1 MNTYLTAIDHKLR
14 EIGISHAQRKAII
27 AEQESLLQE
36 LNDVHADLAE
46 ELGSAT
52 EYAERVAEQVGE
64 PSALRRYLSNP
75 LRAFSKQG
83 RASLWNIDDPRILQP
98 HLLGFG

>member
-36 LNDVHADLAE
+36 LNDVHA
-46 ELGSAT
+46 
-52 EYAERVAEQVGE
+52 
-64 PSALRRYLSNP
+64 LS
-75 LRAFSKQG
+75 L
-83 RASLWNIDDPRILQP
+83 IHI
-98 HLLGFG
+98 

>member
-46 ELGSAT
+46 ELGTAT
-52 EYAERVAEQVGE
+52 DYANCVAEQVGE
-64 PSALRRYLSNP
+64 PSTLRRYLSKP
-75 LRAFSKQG
+75 LRVFTKSGLKRPGFSS
-83 RASLWNIDDPRILQP
+83 ASFTALC
-98 HLLGFG
+98 